1 MSSSK
6 GRSLLGSALKTSS
19 SNNNPASSATA
30 AASTSGTTQQ
40 KHVEW
45 DEENLRVHELNVLRG
60 EYGTM
65 RIEEPKTPFVAPASP
80 AASED
85 GFETLYLSSRGAE
98 SGGGASSSAASR
110 SLALGDVGGE
120 AAEGQEHQTKVPTK
134 ALTLDD
140 IVVPQDISLDASSM
154 PKVR

>member
-19 SNNNPASSATA
+19 SNNNNPASSATA
-30 AASTSGTTQQ
+30 AASTSGTAPQQ

-65 RIEEPKTPFVAPASP
+65 RIEEPKTPFVAP
-80 AASED
+80 
-85 GFETLYLSSRGAE
+85 G
-98 SGGGASSSAASR
+98 
-110 SLALGDVGGE
+110 
-120 AAEGQEHQTKVPTK
+120 K
-134 ALTLDD
+134 
-140 IVVPQDISLDASSM
+140 
-154 PKVR
+154 

>member
-1 MSSSK
+1 MPKPGRETPNKRSGEEPQQARRKQSSS
-6 GRSLLGSALKTSS
+6 
-19 SNNNPASSATA
+19 TA
-30 AASTSGTTQQ
+30 MYPKQS
-40 KHVEW
+40 
-45 DEENLRVHELNVLRG
+45 
-60 EYGTM
+60 
-65 RIEEPKTPFVAPASP
+65 EPTASP